1 MPRKPAVRTCEPVMV
16 KNEDM
21 AVVDALC
28 VKMYGED
35 ILLMANRKQLITAR
49 KEAFHTLISAG
60 AKAMEEAIKEEVT
73 AGEGEA

>member
-28 VKMYGED
+28 VTMYGED
-35 ILLMANRKQLITAR
+35 ILLMENRKQLINAR
-49 KEAFHTLISAG
+49 KEAFHKLISAG
-60 AKAMEEAIKEEVT
+60 EKVLEREWSCK
-73 AGEGEA
+73 